1 MMRCNR
7 TWSDPVPCSYTTDR
21 VGGGGSCYATE
32 LCYLKQR
39 DRRGVNIS
47 AACIHACFLLLS
59 IIMDHVSPVDAQMGE
74 SSPTHRH
81 RVMGSIGE
89 GETGTLEHQH
99 RI

>member
-1 MMRCNR
+1 
-7 TWSDPVPCSYTTDR
+7 
-21 VGGGGSCYATE
+21 
-32 LCYLKQR
+32 
-39 DRRGVNIS
+39 
-47 AACIHACFLLLS
+47 
-59 IIMDHVSPVDAQMGE
+59 MDHVSPVDAQMGE